1 MSSDMRKSGYY
12 TARRLLFWRW
22 VQQTQNSS
30 WYINKWSHSVYL
42 CVLLLFYS
50 LGLLFLL
57 GYHYCV
63 MRLLFWRGAS
73 ILSNIIHV
81 RSVTAHKNEVTLS
94 VPYVPQHNADA
105 GATDHSCSI
114 CGKCLSSASSLD
126 RHMLVHSG
134 ERPYKCNICGQT
146 FTTNG
151 NMHRWSERTHT
162 RPATCQPIGDEHLI
176 RLLEVSELTYR
187 GKHLDYIDLIYAHI

>member
-1 MSSDMRKSGYY
+1 
-12 TARRLLFWRW
+12 
-22 VQQTQNSS
+22 
-30 WYINKWSHSVYL
+30 
-42 CVLLLFYS
+42 
-50 LGLLFLL
+50 
-57 GYHYCV
+57 

-73 ILSNIIHV
+73 TLSNIIHV
-81 RSVTAHKNEVTLS
+81 CSVTAHKNEVTLS

-134 ERPYKCNICGQT
+134 ERPYKCNVCGQT

-176 RLLEVSELTYR
+176 RVNMQRQTSGLHRPHICPHFKSLKNLCQCHCLTHTHTHHTNSGGGSWSLTWSPANR
-187 GKHLDYIDLIYAHI
+187 HGRTPPNS